1 MNLSRNFTLQE
12 LTKSDTAVRLGVDNN
27 PNANQIEKL
36 KLLCE
41 NILQPV
47 RDHFGPVTITSGFR
61 SPALCVKIG
70 SSVNSQHTQG
80 CATDFECPG
89 KDNAEVADWIYKNLD
104 FDQMIL
110 EFYVP
115 GEPNSGWSKLYR
127 VFNKID
133 TVEGFCEEC
142 GEQTILVAIV
152 SEFYRCTNCGHD
164 TKQHINGR
172 IRYLQLDE
180 SDKKWIKDNIKNG

>member
-12 LTKSDTAVRLGVDNN
+12 LIKSDTAVRLGVDNN

-61 SPALCVKIG
+61 SPTLCVKIG
-70 SSVNSQHTQG
+70 SSVNSQHTK
-80 CATDFECPG
+80 AEAADFECPG

-115 GEPNSGWSKLYR
+115 GEPNSGWVHCSYTSENPRKQFLLAYR
-127 VFNKID
+127 DENGKTKYKPVIGKATD
-133 TVEGFCEEC
+133 
-142 GEQTILVAIV
+142 LV
-152 SEFYRCTNCGHD
+152 
-164 TKQHINGR
+164 
-172 IRYLQLDE
+172 
-180 SDKKWIKDNIKNG
+180 